1 MISLDV
7 KPETTSS
14 SPLSLATS
22 DEEPTLNFSELLKGV
37 SAKKDGKVIQNGA
50 LILSLG
56 SEEKDIKSLKTSTKS
71 DALLSL
77 LKNDESKSTESK
89 EPLEI
94 NPKLTATFSVKELKV
109 LVSHAK
115 EYLKSKILQS
125 DEYKQS
131 EIKELPKTLKGLA
144 LLAKK
149 VGVDVS
155 KITLQDVQPEVKTQ
169 NLKVET
175 REIKAESKIEV
186 KAETKTANENV
197 KSEVKGQPL
206 HANNLKTSAPKETD
220 SKQVQNQ
227 EVKIQEQPKV
237 DEKKIEFSKEMK
249 STPIF
254 KAQTSTEHTTEQL
267 VQVKQFKV
275 EEKTPKDR
283 ANETMKLLLR
293 GEKPSQN
300 HLSLTTDFS
309 VATAKVIAPSAT
321 SESSK
326 ALESLLHGERD
337 SAKSDTSVA
346 TSKTEGITAHK
357 ADSFEVKLNEAKQM
371 IKYLSADVK
380 TAIEDYKSPFT
391 RVKIQLNPQKLGEID
406 LTVVQR
412 GKNLHV
418 NLSSNSAAINTLSM
432 NVNELRA
439 QLNNS
444 GINNATLNF
453 NNQSENNQQ
462 SSQQQN
468 RQNEQEAREEY
479 NYFENEESNEEILSS
494 LEIVVP
500 NYA

>member
-1 MISLDV
+1 MIQIIQEF
-7 KPETTSS
+7 KKYWEIIKENTSS
-14 SPLSLATS
+14 
-22 DEEPTLNFSELLKGV
+22 EENRRIYNLT
-37 SAKKDGKVIQNGA
+37 
-50 LILSLG
+50 
-56 SEEKDIKSLKTSTKS
+56 EK
-71 DALLSL
+71 A
-77 LKNDESKSTESK
+77 
-89 EPLEI
+89 
-94 NPKLTATFSVKELKV
+94 
-109 LVSHAK
+109 
-115 EYLKSKILQS
+115 
-125 DEYKQS
+125 
-131 EIKELPKTLKGLA
+131 
-144 LLAKK
+144 
-149 VGVDVS
+149 
-155 KITLQDVQPEVKTQ
+155 
-169 NLKVET
+169 
-175 REIKAESKIEV
+175 
-186 KAETKTANENV
+186 
-197 KSEVKGQPL
+197 
-206 HANNLKTSAPKETD
+206 
-220 SKQVQNQ
+220 
-227 EVKIQEQPKV
+227 
-237 DEKKIEFSKEMK
+237 
-249 STPIF
+249 
-254 KAQTSTEHTTEQL
+254 
-267 VQVKQFKV
+267 
-275 EEKTPKDR
+275 
-283 ANETMKLLLR
+283 
-293 GEKPSQN
+293 
-300 HLSLTTDFS
+300 LSLTADFS
-309 VATAKVIAPSAT
+309 VATAKVIAPNAT
-321 SESSK
+321 SESTK

-346 TSKTEGITAHK
+346 TSKTEGITIHK